1 MSDQEGEDKYL
12 NSSQR
17 CPEEMRVMTKGPLHC
32 RRHQVVPR
40 FSLLDHPHGH
50 HSESFSG
57 S

>member
-17 CPEEMRVMTKGPLHC
+17 GPEEMPVLTKGLLHR

-40 FSLLDHPHGH
+40 SSPLDHLHGH
-50 HSESFSG
+50 HSESFFVS
-57 S
+57 